1 MENIK
6 ENINKIAI
14 LGASESGLGAAI
26 LAKQKGYTVFVSDIG
41 IINDNYKQELIKFGI
56 RYEENKH
63 TLEILL
69 EHKTIIKSPGIP
81 NKSAVIK
88 AIKNENIELI
98 SEIEFAGRFTDA
110 KIIGITGTNGKT
122 TTASLVYYIL
132 KEAGKKVIIA
142 GNIGYSFARA
152 LIEKPQADYYVLEL
166 SSFQLEDIK
175 KFKSDIAIILNITE
189 DHLDIH
195 TTMDEYIKCKLNIIK
210 NQNIGDVFIYNADD
224 ELINTFLD
232 NHNIKSRKF
241 PMSLQIDKNKLTN
254 GATKHGENIVFKDNN
269 KEEYLNTNNFALYG
283 NHNMYNSMAAIIAA
297 RLCDVKSESLKQSLQ
312 SFKNIDHRLEKVA
325 TIKGIKFINDS
336 KATNINAT
344 WYALESTH
352 TKIILLM
359 GGVDKGNDYNKI
371 KELVKNKV
379 KVIINLTKDP
389 KQSDKLH
396 EYFQNYVDV
405 INAFSMQEAVKMSY
419 EIATKGDTVLLSP
432 ACASFDLFKSYKD
445 RGKQFKEAV
454 LKL

>member
-1 MENIK
+1 MEKIK
-6 ENINKIAI
+6 KIAI

-26 LAKQKGYTVFVSDIG
+26 LAKSKGYNVFVSDLG
-41 IINDNYKQELIKFGI
+41 IINDKYKQELIKYGI
-56 RYEENKH
+56 NYEENKH
-63 TLEILL
+63 SLEILL
-69 EHKTIIKSPGIP
+69 SYNTIIKSPGIP
-81 NKSAVIK
+81 NKSDIIK
-88 AIKNENIELI
+88 AIKNQNLQLL
-98 SEIEFAGRFTDA
+98 SEIEFASRFTNA
-110 KIIGITGTNGKT
+110 KIIGITGTTGKT

-132 KEAGKKVIIA
+132 QEAGKNVIIA

-175 KFKSDIAIILNITE
+175 NFKSDIAIILNITE

-195 TTMDEYIKCKLNIIK
+195 KTMNEYLKCKFNIIK
-210 NQNIGDVFIYNADD
+210 NQNIGDIFIYNADD

-241 PMSLQIDKNKLTN
+241 PMSLKTDKNVLHD
-254 GATKHGENIVFKDNN
+254 GAIKHGDNIILKNN
-269 KEEYLNTNNFALYG
+269 SQEEYINTNNFALYG

-297 RLCDVKSESLKQSLQ
+297 RLYEVKSESLKQSLQ

-325 TIKGIKFINDS
+325 TIKGIQFINDS

-359 GGVDKGNDYNKI
+359 GGVDKGNDYSKI
-371 KELVKNKV
+371 KDLVKNKV
-379 KVIINLTKDP
+379 KIIINLTKDP
-389 KQSDKLH
+389 KQRDKLH
-396 EYFQNYVDV
+396 EYFQDYVDV
-405 INAFSMQEAVKMSY
+405 INAFSMQEAVKISY
-419 EIATKGDTVLLSP
+419 EIASKGDTVLLSP
-432 ACASFDLFKSYKD
+432 ACASFDLFKSYQD